1 MQSLYTSKN
10 SEEQLGHGNVI
21 LFDLAKGINMD
32 EKERDFDRFVIEATS
47 EEGENILSSS
57 SNLVTEGPLEKT
69 IAIDIYDRIRRGTY
83 PLYIV
88 VSGNQYY
95 LCY

>member
-1 MQSLYTSKN
+1 M
-10 SEEQLGHGNVI
+10 I

-32 EKERDFDRFVIEATS
+32 EKERDFDRIVIEATS
-47 EEGENILSSS
+47 EEGKNILSSS
-57 SNLVTEGPLEKT
+57 SSLVTEGPLEKT
-69 IAIDIYDRIRRGTY
+69 IAIDIYDRIRRGTH